1 MHAALHSREL
11 AIQIDRGLALVVEP
25 AEAIGALVVVA
36 ALSIVV
42 VGGDLEVVTG
52 AELLRIT
59 PIATLLCDLFA
70 GLAVQSVEEGHAV
83 IVAVV
88 IASWCPLRRVSVL
101 ILPSMIIGINK
112 VIVCEA

>member
-1 MHAALHSREL
+1 M
-11 AIQIDRGLALVVEP
+11 
-25 AEAIGALVVVA
+25 
-36 ALSIVV
+36 

-59 PIATLLCDLFA
+59 PIATLLRDLFA

-88 IASWCPLRRVSVL
+88 IASWRTLRRVSVL
-101 ILPSMIIGINK
+101 ILPSMRVGINK
-112 VIVCEA
+112 VIVCEAQSCGLEITLLTI